1 MKYSRKLYYRKPQT
15 DAARKVLWKSITAT
29 KKKKKALGT
38 SIWYVN

>member
-1 MKYSRKLYYRKPQT
+1 MKYSRKLHYRKPQT

-29 KKKKKALGT
+29 KKKNALGT

>member
-29 KKKKKALGT
+29 KKIKALGT